1 MGTNQVIFLDYD
13 ETYTANKLM
22 WDKVVEL
29 WKENGISVVCCTNR
43 FGNAHYDADVIA
55 DMERIDVPIVWAAHH
70 SDKWAAME
78 AAGYIPE
85 NGIWVDDR
93 PMYIW
98 LNRSVDTL
106 P

>member
-1 MGTNQVIFLDYD
+1 MTKRIVFLDYD
-13 ETYTANKLM
+13 ETYTANKGM
-22 WDKVVEL
+22 WNEIVRL
-29 WKENGISVVCCTNR
+29 WKVNGFDVVCCTNR
-43 FGNAHYDADVIA
+43 LGHTHYDADVIE
-55 DMERIDVPIVWAAHH
+55 DMGQIDVPIVWAAHH

-78 AAGYIPE
+78 EAGYIPE

-98 LNRSVDTL
+98 LNRSVETL